1 MVARDL
7 KAHVLVH
14 VPVEFVK
21 ILRWLLEILPWAFRC
36 DVKSTERLGSPAV
49 VACIPVVVGV
59 LVCLMLI
66 DVITLAIEHRIALE
80 CLGEVT
86 SCVVLIGDLERK
98 HDWRENEKC
107 KNRRSNVLFGHLAH
121 D

>member
-7 KAHVLVH
+7 KAYVLVH

-21 ILRWLLEILPWAFRC
+21 ILRRLLEILPWAFRR
-36 DVKSTERLGSPAV
+36 DVKSTERFGSPAV

-66 DVITLAIEHRIALE
+66 DVITLAIEHRVALE

>member
-7 KAHVLVH
+7 EAHVLVD

-21 ILRWLLEILPWAFRC
+21 ILRWVLEILPWAFGR
-36 DVKSTERLGSPAV
+36 DVKSTERFSSPAV
-49 VACIPVVVGV
+49 VACVPVVVGV

-66 DVITLAIEHRIALE
+66 DIVTLAIEHRVALE

-98 HDWRENEKC
+98 HDWCENEKC
-107 KNRRSNVLFGHLAH
+107 KKRRSNVLFGHLTH